1 MNKETVVQTMAYN
14 ATFKKNKLDLHS
26 PEGGQGIFLCEK
38 ISYETICV

>member
-26 PEGGQGIFLCEK
+26 PEDGQGIFLCDK
-38 ISYETICV
+38 ISYEAICI